1 MRFSPLSRNGRS
13 GRIGRGPASR
23 QVRNEVDG
31 VPAGRLSLLYTFLFF
46 ELGINLPFFPLWLQA
61 RSLDS
66 DAIGIVL
73 AAPLLARV
81 IANPTVGAFADR
93 SSRISVVL
101 TFCAVLV
108 AAGTGLLGFAGG
120 FWPILAVV
128 TAIALAQGPLIALA
142 DAMTLGH
149 LADVP
154 RSELTYGRIRLWGS
168 LGFAAANL
176 VAGWSLEWFSTASI
190 VPLLLLS
197 SILTTAAAA
206 SCIGPASPRPAGEL
220 PGETP
225 PARFL
230 FLAATIVGAALVQA
244 SHAAFYGFGTL
255 HWQASGIPGAAMGG
269 LWALGILSEV
279 ALFACLGY
287 WMKGTASAAGLLVAA
302 AAVAIL
308 RWAAMSQDP
317 GLHMLVLLQLTH
329 GMTFGATH
337 LASIFLLARLA
348 PGRMLARA
356 QTWLAGCW
364 AGVMAMLTALCGGLY
379 EAWGEQI
386 YLVMAAAAAIGLS
399 LLLTVALG
407 LRRGVPREPL
417 SLA

>member
-1 MRFSPLSRNGRS
+1 
-13 GRIGRGPASR
+13 
-23 QVRNEVDG
+23 
-31 VPAGRLSLLYTFLFF
+31 
-46 ELGINLPFFPLWLQA
+46 
-61 RSLDS
+61 
-66 DAIGIVL
+66 
-73 AAPLLARV
+73 
-81 IANPTVGAFADR
+81 
-93 SSRISVVL
+93 
-101 TFCAVLV
+101 
-108 AAGTGLLGFAGG
+108 
-120 FWPILAVV
+120 
-128 TAIALAQGPLIALA
+128 
-142 DAMTLGH
+142 
-149 LADVP
+149 
-154 RSELTYGRIRLWGS
+154 
-168 LGFAAANL
+168 
-176 VAGWSLEWFSTASI
+176 
-190 VPLLLLS
+190 
-197 SILTTAAAA
+197 
-206 SCIGPASPRPAGEL
+206 
-220 PGETP
+220 
-225 PARFL
+225 
-230 FLAATIVGAALVQA
+230 
-244 SHAAFYGFGTL
+244 
-255 HWQASGIPGAAMGG
+255 MGG